1 MKAPFFTVL
10 IDTYNYG
17 EFIEEAVSS
26 VLAQDFPA
34 AQREILVVDDGST
47 DDTRQRLQ
55 KYKGEILY
63 FTKAEWRALLREIQ
77 NWLQMHG
84 ANPNSSDMSA
94 YLTQWVKSQERN
106 GFALRRPV
114 EVLPPSA

>member
-26 VLAQDFPA
+26 VLAREFPPEE
-34 AQREILVVDDGST
+34 REILVVDDGST

-55 KYKGEILY
+55 KYKGAILY
-63 FTKAEWRALLREIQ
+63 FTKAGLSSSACPGRCADEAQANVRFFCEEEFGTGKREGI
-77 NWLQMHG
+77 
-84 ANPNSSDMSA
+84 
-94 YLTQWVKSQERN
+94 
-106 GFALRRPV
+106 RRQG
-114 EVLPPSA
+114 LK

>member
-47 DDTRQRLQ
+47 DTHANDCKNTRVRF
-55 KYKGEILY
+55 YIYAANGGRPRRSI
-63 FTKAEWRALLREIQ
+63 FGSSMRA
-77 NWLQMHG
+77 
-84 ANPNSSDMSA
+84 A
-94 YLTQWVKSQERN
+94 KSRAADA
-106 GFALRRPV
+106 G
-114 EVLPPSA
+114 

>member
-26 VLAQDFPA
+26 VLAQEFPPEE
-34 AQREILVVDDGST
+34 REILVVDDGST

-55 KYKGEILY
+55 KYKGAILY

-84 ANPNSSDMSA
+84 ANPNSTARSA
-94 YLTQWVKSQERN
+94 TV
-106 GFALRRPV
+106 LR
-114 EVLPPSA
+114 